1 MVRSVLV
8 AIAVV
13 AVIASG
19 RVASAEPGL
28 TIALLPLDAEPKL
41 EIYGQPVATEIA
53 HALTAGGLD
62 VAVIGGKAAVP
73 ERARLIVD
81 GTITSKGDNVA
92 LAVRIRDRVTG
103 TVLDTVSISTYQ
115 RKDMESAIEDFAG
128 RVVPAVKAQL
138 VAVTS
143 PALQHAERHPVTI
156 APVPVP
162 PARFVAMIRG
172 DASFSLLKKALTT
185 ATTDLVT
192 EHHRTYVVIEDTLE
206 AAGAERARK
215 DRERT
220 EVGLELEVWSYV
232 VDPEGLPTARAKV
245 HATFTDCT
253 GIAWQRTIV
262 TDTIVGER
270 SGDRTEL
277 AARTAREVLQ
287 VVLPHVKR
295 FLDPKTPCEP
305 KAAR

>member
-1 MVRSVLV
+1 MVRPVLV
-8 AIAVV
+8 AIAVI

-19 RVASAEPGL
+19 RVSVADPAQ

-53 HALTAGGLD
+53 HALIAGGLD

-92 LAVRIRDRVTG
+92 LAVRIRDRLTG
-103 TVLDTVSISTYQ
+103 TVLDTVSIATYE

-138 VAVTS
+138 AAVNR
-143 PALQHAERHPVTI
+143 PALPRADRHPVTI
-156 APVPVP
+156 PPVVQP
-162 PARFVAMIRG
+162 PARFVTMIRG
-172 DASFSLLKKALTT
+172 DASFKLLKQALTT
-185 ATTDLVT
+185 ATTDLAA
-192 EHHRTYVVIEDTLE
+192 EQHRTYVAIEDTLE

-253 GIAWQRTIV
+253 GVAWRRTVV

-287 VVLPHVKR
+287 VVLPHIKR
-295 FLDPKTPCEP
+295 FIDPKTPCEP